1 MLVNHQGKNVKEEI
15 TKLKKYIIFF
25 IIMTM
30 NQKYCSILETLIIP
44 QFGKKYITR
53 DLYVNNPSRDC
64 SIPQTDDTKRK
75 RYFW

>member
-1 MLVNHQGKNVKEEI
+1 MRNNPNAYFLFLNAINEEI

-64 SIPQTDDTKRK
+64 M
-75 RYFW
+75 